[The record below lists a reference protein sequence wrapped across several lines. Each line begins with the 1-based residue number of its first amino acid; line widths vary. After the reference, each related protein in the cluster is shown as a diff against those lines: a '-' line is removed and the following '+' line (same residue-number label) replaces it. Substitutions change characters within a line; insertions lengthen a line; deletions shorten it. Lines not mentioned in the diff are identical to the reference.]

1 MSNGGKITI
10 KSENVLI
17 DESRIDEFGFELA
30 GAFVKV
36 SVIDTGMGMDRETMS
51 RIFDPFFTTKERG
64 QGTGLGLATAYGIIN
79 SHKGAFKVDSTPGRG
94 STFMFFLPAEDA
106 RVEIIPA
113 VEDTEEIINGKGKIL
128 LVDDEKG
135 VIEVCFE
142 MLETLGYE
150 VETAS
155 SGMEAIKIM
164 DKDEGK
170 IDLVI
175 LDMVMPGMN
184 GLDTY
189 DVIRRIRPDVRVLV
203 SSGYSKEEQ
212 LKEMMEKGCDDFIL
226 KPFDVV
232 MLSEKLQ
239 AVFNLMEKA

>member
-1 MSNGGKITI
+1 M
-10 KSENVLI
+10 
-17 DESRIDEFGFELA
+17 A
-30 GAFVKV
+30 
-36 SVIDTGMGMDRETMS
+36 
-51 RIFDPFFTTKERG
+51 RIFDPFFTTKARG
-64 QGTGLGLATAYGIIN
+64 QGTGLGLATAYGIIS
-79 SHKGAFKVDSTPGRG
+79 SHKGAFTVDSMPGRG
-94 STFMFFLPAEDA
+94 STFIFFLPAEDA
-106 RVEIIPA
+106 RVDIVPE
-113 VEDTEEIINGKGKIL
+113 VEETEEIINGKGKIL

-164 DKDEGK
+164 DKDQSR

-184 GLDTY
+184 GLETY
-189 DVIRRIRPDVRVLV
+189 EAIRKICPDIRVLV
-203 SSGYSKEEQ
+203 SSGYSKEEE
-212 LKEMMEKGCDDFIL
+212 LKAMIEKGCDDFIL

-239 AVFNLMEKA
+239 AVFSAMEKV